1 MSKVTFDDDEFEYE
15 LLLRH
20 MDEELRESLH
30 KSRNW
35 PSDQDFL
42 DAYAEA
48 HMERF
53 GERFQIGK

>member
-1 MSKVTFDDDEFEYE
+1 MGKVTWDDEEFEYE
-15 LLLRH
+15 SLLDR
-20 MDEELRESLH
+20 MDEELMGSLR
-30 KSRNW
+30 KSRDW